1 MAGGDWMEN
10 DLIRHNLVVFRSGE
24 NALQVLPKLIDVV
37 PEARLNL
44 VIYYLRQDDVKEAY
58 GLIQDLEP
66 TTPQEYILKA
76 VVHSCIGQVGDSTE
90 HLKMAQQYFQL
101 VRMACAAM
109 PVCVR
114 EIREIAP
121 P

>member
-1 MAGGDWMEN
+1 MPPTARVLHEVE
-10 DLIRHNLVVFRSGE
+10 IFRSGE
-24 NALQVLPKLIDVV
+24 GALQVLPKLMDVV

-44 VIYYLRQDDVKEAY
+44 VIYYLRQDEVKEAY

-101 VRMACAAM
+101 VRVECWGLGLR
-109 PVCVR
+109 VCV
-114 EIREIAP
+114 
-121 P
+121 